1 MGSLI
6 LAGNVKQ
13 TCGIVGNTWKY
24 YREGA
29 ELATGCAQADAVHL
43 FVFSRTN
50 YVAHLSRLS
59 RLSLSCFSRRLS
71 LPCLSPTPLSSLVLS
86 LLSLLIMSPISLM
99 STHHRS
105 CL

>member
-29 ELATGCAQADAVHL
+29 ELAKGCAQADAVHL

-59 RLSLSCFSRRLS
+59 LSCFSRLSLSHVSLPRLS
-71 LPCLSPTPLSSLVLS
+71 RLSFFLFCLS
-86 LLSLLIMSPISLM
+86 
-99 STHHRS
+99 
-105 CL
+105 